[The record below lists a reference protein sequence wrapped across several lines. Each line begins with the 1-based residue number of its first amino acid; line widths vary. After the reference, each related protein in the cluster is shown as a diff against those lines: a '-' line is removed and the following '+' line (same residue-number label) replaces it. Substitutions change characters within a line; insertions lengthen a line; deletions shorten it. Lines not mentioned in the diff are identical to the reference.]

1 VLVVSLGPSAAIRW
15 TGTSAD
21 DVDAILSQA
30 PKSQAALICNFVDLD
45 IPGDRARLNDSGCTF
60 NWGGHTWLGMG
71 QFGTIEAVSET
82 LEVFAQP
89 LVLTLSGVE
98 ARFVTAARDTQ
109 YKGRDVVIYRGVFDA
124 RTVELLDTPE
134 ELWSGYMDY
143 MEIEVS
149 KGFGAIKLHCE
160 HRLRRL
166 AKAYRWTDEGQRQRF
181 SADRFFEFT
190 WRIRTDKAKW
200 GSRDVA
206 YGGGFPGNKR
216 IVQHK

>member
-1 VLVVSLGPSAAIRW
+1 
-15 TGTSAD
+15 
-21 DVDAILSQA
+21 
-30 PKSQAALICNFVDLD
+30 
-45 IPGDRARLNDSGCTF
+45 
-60 NWGGHTWLGMG
+60 MG

-82 LEVFAQP
+82 LEIFAQP
-89 LVLTLSGVE
+89 LVLSLSGVE
-98 ARFVTAARDTQ
+98 SEYITTIRTPG
-109 YKGRDVVIYRGVFDA
+109 YKGRDVTIYRGVFDA

-134 ELWSGYMDY
+134 ELWSGYLDF
-143 MEIEVS
+143 IEAETA
-149 KGFGAIKLHCE
+149 KGMGTLKVHCE

-181 SADRFFEFT
+181 AADRFFEFT